1 MFVKAK
7 RQDLKLHAA
16 KITVHVY
23 AVDSLRNTR
32 EDLKRQSQI
41 TYFENFFIES

>member
-7 RQDLKLHAA
+7 SHDLILHAA
-16 KITVHVY
+16 KIAVHIY

-32 EDLKRQSQI
+32 EDLKR
-41 TYFENFFIES
+41 